1 MNATELADLIENED
15 TLWLEGRL
23 SEIATMLRQQQAEIE
38 RLTMLCD
45 CMTTESNRKG
55 NEIEALE
62 KENTDLRY
70 LIATKLE
77 QQDGISLNSMAHP
90 ITNTPE
96 PSYEIDPD
104 KLETIEIDLPSPEPV
119 AWAVWEGRPH
129 DLFFYKEE
137 ADELCRLKG
146 GDAKTVPLYT
156 HPVKELH
163 LSLQKSKQTGELLA
177 VTYTDDEH
185 RIVEVLW
192 QRPPVKELTDEEI
205 GDFTHRMVLCCGV
218 HPNSADINVLGLKFI
233 VEEILRKAKEK

>member
-1 MNATELADLIENED
+1 MNANELADNLNDGDVSYITMD
-15 TLWLEGRL
+15 KA
-23 SEIATMLRQQQAEIE
+23 ATMLRQQQAVIE
-38 RLTMLCD
+38 D
-45 CMTTESNRKG
+45 
-55 NEIEALE
+55 LE

-104 KLETIEIDLPSPEPV
+104 KLETIEIDLPSSEPV

-156 HPVKELH
+156 HPAEHDLGIAEAIGFEKGHKSAEDMLRQQQAEIEALKVKAHEWYLIAM
-163 LSLQKSKQTGELLA
+163 E
-177 VTYTDDEH
+177 
-185 RIVEVLW
+185 
-192 QRPPVKELTDEEI
+192 
-205 GDFTHRMVLCCGV
+205 
-218 HPNSADINVLGLKFI
+218 
-233 VEEILRKAKEK
+233 KAQE